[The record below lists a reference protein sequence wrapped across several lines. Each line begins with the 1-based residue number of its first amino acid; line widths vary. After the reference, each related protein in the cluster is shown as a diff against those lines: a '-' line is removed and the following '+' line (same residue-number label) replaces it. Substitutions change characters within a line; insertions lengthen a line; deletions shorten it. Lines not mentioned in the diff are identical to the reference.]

1 VFIQVKPNNTHR
13 NTTFFVDLRMYGMAI
28 IIKTMLSAAKRF
40 LRECRSPSGLLDL
53 AIVLIMAAF
62 VIAGIV
68 SVIISHRR
76 L

>member
-1 VFIQVKPNNTHR
+1 
-13 NTTFFVDLRMYGMAI
+13 MYGMAI